1 MRFFALF
8 FKVTV
13 FGTLVL
19 YLCSN
24 KKDKAMPKE
33 LKNWIENSAEI
44 EALILDLDLE
54 FAGTEE

>member
-1 MRFFALF
+1 M
-8 FKVTV
+8 TV
-13 FGTLVL
+13 FGTLAL

-24 KKDKAMPKE
+24 KNDKAMPKE

>member
-1 MRFFALF
+1 
-8 FKVTV
+8 
-13 FGTLVL
+13 
-19 YLCSN
+19 
-24 KKDKAMPKE
+24 MPKE